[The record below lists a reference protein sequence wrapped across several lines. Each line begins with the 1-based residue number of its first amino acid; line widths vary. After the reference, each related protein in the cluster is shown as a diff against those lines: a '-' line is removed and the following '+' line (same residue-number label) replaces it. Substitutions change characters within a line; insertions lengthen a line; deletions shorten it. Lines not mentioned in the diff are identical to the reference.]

1 MRYDGRTRR
10 SFGVRR
16 SAVAGA
22 ATVDALPT
30 ALPVSDVNPPTGRPS
45 RRFGGHSVSRKED
58 CRMTTSIKRLP
69 RRMPAWAKV
78 ITAVVLVLV
87 VLFAG
92 LRLAVL
98 PGLRDLFGT
107 QTHDRS
113 GPALLK
119 SIQDMSR
126 YDAASGN
133 FQVVVDLEKDAK
145 YLPDAIRGT
154 RTLYVG
160 AGTVEAYVDLGSL
173 AKKDVTVDS
182 DRTTATLRLP
192 HAFLGKPALDTDRS
206 YAVSKQRGL
215 LDRLGDFFSDNPDSE
230 QAVQKLAV
238 KHIGE
243 AAKDSELTKRA
254 EENTT
259 GMLDGLLR
267 SLGFKEVSV
276 SYGA

>member
-1 MRYDGRTRR
+1 
-10 SFGVRR
+10 
-16 SAVAGA
+16 
-22 ATVDALPT
+22 
-30 ALPVSDVNPPTGRPS
+30 
-45 RRFGGHSVSRKED
+45 
-58 CRMTTSIKRLP
+58 MTTPIKR
-69 RRMPAWAKV
+69 MPGWAKV
-78 ITAVVLVLV
+78 LSAFVLVLV

-107 QTHDRS
+107 ESHDNS
-113 GPALLK
+113 GPTLLK

-160 AGTVEAYVDLGSL
+160 AGTVDAYVDLGRIGQ
-173 AKKDVTVDS
+173 KDVTVNG
-182 DRTTATLRLP
+182 DRTSATLRLP
-192 HAFLGKPALDTDRS
+192 HAALGKPALDPDHS

-215 LDRLGDFFSDNPDSE
+215 LDRIGDVFSDNPNDE
-230 QAVQKLAV
+230 RAVQRLAA
-238 KHIGE
+238 KHIGK
-243 AAKDSELTKRA
+243 AAQDSRLTARA

-259 GMLDGLLR
+259 GMLEGLLH
-267 SLGFKEVSV
+267 SLGFKEVTV
-276 SYGA
+276 TYGA